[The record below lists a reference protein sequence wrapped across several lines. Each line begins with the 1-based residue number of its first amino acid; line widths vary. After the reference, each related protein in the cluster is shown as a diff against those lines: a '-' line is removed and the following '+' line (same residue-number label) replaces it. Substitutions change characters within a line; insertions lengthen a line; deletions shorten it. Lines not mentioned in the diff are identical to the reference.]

1 MKRMEVK
8 EKWMN
13 ELIAVLRFDEQILK
27 DIENVI
33 RLLSFIFGSDENTL
47 QPSQEGKK
55 YKKEVL
61 V

>member
-1 MKRMEVK
+1 
-8 EKWMN
+8 
-13 ELIAVLRFDEQILK
+13 LRFDEQILK

-33 RLLSFIFGSDENTL
+33 RLLSFIFGSDENTP

-55 YKKEVL
+55 SKKEVL